1 MSPAA
6 LELYFDGR
14 CALCVREVQRLARRD
29 SRRRLAFVDI
39 AAPGFDPA
47 PLGVDLA
54 ALNREM
60 HSRTADG
67 RVLTGIDS
75 LLAAYTLTGRGWAV
89 WPLRVPG
96 LRQGLAAAYRL
107 LARNRYRLS
116 RRFGGAAADAC
127 ENGVCSIGNPFMKGE
142 PAASAAEPIAAGA
155 PAPHDAPHDAARRRV
170 VRWLYAAALAHVLI
184 GALLPWLAGS
194 PLMSGYLSG
203 IEHRFWGGAL
213 VPTPARVQQ
222 IWWVSLF
229 GATLQCT
236 GIWMLALVHLGS
248 RSRQRAIWAWL
259 LAGLLIWAP
268 QDAWLSWQAGVMTHV
283 AADLVA
289 LLAIAPPLVWLW
301 REDRA

>member
-1 MSPAA
+1 MNPAA

-14 CALCVREVQRLARRD
+14 CALCVSEVQRLARRD

-54 ALNREM
+54 ALNSEM
-60 HSRTADG
+60 HSRTAEG
-67 RVLTGIDS
+67 RVLVGIDS

-96 LRQGLAAAYRL
+96 LRQVLAGAYRL

-116 RRFGGAAADAC
+116 RRFGADAEGGC
-127 ENGVCSIGNPFMKGE
+127 ESGMCSIGNPFMKG
-142 PAASAAEPIAAGA
+142 A
-155 PAPHDAPHDAARRRV
+155 PAPATLPVEASAPAPRDDARRWV
-170 VRWLYAAALAHVLI
+170 VRWLYAAALAHVLV

-194 PLMSGYLSG
+194 PLMDGYLSG
-203 IEHRFWGGAL
+203 IEHRFWGGAP

-236 GIWMLALVHLGS
+236 GVWMLGLVHLGS
-248 RSRQRAIWAWL
+248 RLRQRAIWAWL

-268 QDAWLSWQAGVMTHV
+268 QDAWLSWQAGVMAHV
-283 AADLVA
+283 LADLVA
-289 LLAIAPPLVWLW
+289 LLTIAPPLLWLW

>member
-1 MSPAA
+1 MNPPA

-14 CALCVREVQRLARRD
+14 CALCVKEMQRLVHRD
-29 SRRRLAFVDI
+29 SERRLAFVDI

-54 ALNREM
+54 GLNREM

-67 RVLTGIDS
+67 RVLVGIDS
-75 LLAAYTLTGRGWAV
+75 LLAAYTLIGRGWAV

-96 LRQGLAAAYRL
+96 LRHGLAGAYRL

-116 RRFGGAAADAC
+116 RRFGGRATRDC
-127 ENGVCSIGNPFMKGE
+127 EGGACSIGSPFMQGE
-142 PAASAAEPIAAGA
+142 PAADPLPSANPATDLAALA
-155 PAPHDAPHDAARRRV
+155 PRGDARRWV
-170 VRWLYAAALAHVLI
+170 VRWLYAAALAHVLV

-194 PLMSGYLSG
+194 PLMDGYLSG
-203 IEHRFWGGAL
+203 IEQRFWGGAL
-213 VPTPARVQQ
+213 VPTPAHTQQ

-229 GATLQCT
+229 GATLQCA
-236 GIWMLALVHLGS
+236 GVWMLALVHLGN
-248 RSRQRAIWAWL
+248 RLRQRAIWAWL